1 MLIGRF
7 ERSRPLQYEYS
18 GTWLWPRRIRGSGI
32 CASIDEI
39 DPEIAMKKHI
49 TLTTLAACI
58 LTLFAGNL
66 FACGES
72 LFRVGKGVA
81 FREYTAPLP
90 GTVLV
95 VANSEAEMALVER
108 LAAAGHDIHVV
119 SDPSQIGEELQNHQI
134 DVVLA
139 YYSAREVVEVEMASN
154 AHTTYIPVAM
164 GGTPEVKEADQQYQ
178 RSLSNEDTVQKFL
191 KTIHRTLKS
200 QS

>member
-1 MLIGRF
+1 
-7 ERSRPLQYEYS
+7 
-18 GTWLWPRRIRGSGI
+18 
-32 CASIDEI
+32 
-39 DPEIAMKKHI
+39 MKKTM

-58 LTLFAGNL
+58 LTLLAGNAV
-66 FACGES
+66 ACGES

-90 GTVLV
+90 GSILV
-95 VANSEAEMALVER
+95 VANTEAELALVER

-119 SDPSQIGEELQNHQI
+119 SDPSEIGEELQSHDI

-139 YYSAREVVEVEMASN
+139 YYSERDVVEDQMSSMASV
-154 AHTTYIPVAM
+154 AYIPVAM
-164 GGTPEVKEADQQYQ
+164 DGTDETSEASEQYQ
-178 RSLSNEDTVQKFL
+178 RSLTNDDSVQKYL